1 MTTKR
6 SDIIAG
12 VSLFAFSGLL
22 FIASGQMP
30 TRKNSPMI
38 LSTGFYPRLLAIILA
53 ALSVIMV
60 LESIQKSRKNGD
72 KQASPYWKDLHA
84 FLYFLLVI
92 GLLILY
98 PLGMRLVGF
107 ALTSFLYLSTLV
119 WLLTEK
125 AKRKLWV
132 ILSVSLGIS
141 VIVYVV
147 FKLILEIPF
156 PMGILFS

>member
-6 SDIIAG
+6 SDIITG
-12 VSLFAFSGLL
+12 VSLFAFAGLL

-30 TRKNSPMI
+30 TRENSSMI
-38 LSTGFYPRLLAIILA
+38 LSTGFYPRLLAILLA
-53 ALSVIMV
+53 VLSIIMV
-60 LESIQKSRKNGD
+60 MESIQKNRKQGD
-72 KQASPYWKDLHA
+72 RQASPYWKDLHA
-84 FLYFLLVI
+84 FLYFLIVI

-98 PLGMRLVGF
+98 PLGMRLMGF
-107 ALTSFLYLSTLV
+107 DLTSFLFLSTLV

-125 AKRKLWV
+125 EKRKPWV

>member
-6 SDIIAG
+6 TDIIAA

-22 FIASGQMP
+22 IIGSGQMP
-30 TRKNSPMI
+30 TRKNSSMI
-38 LSTGFYPRLLAIILA
+38 LSTGFYPRLLAILLA
-53 ALSVIMV
+53 VLSVIMV
-60 LESIQKSRKNGD
+60 LESIQKSRKQGD
-72 KQASPYWKDLHA
+72 KQATPYWKDLHA

-92 GLLILY
+92 GLLVLY

-107 ALTSFLYLSTLV
+107 ALTSFIFLSSLV
-119 WLLTEK
+119 WVLTEK
-125 AKRKLWV
+125 PKRKLWV
-132 ILSVSLGIS
+132 ILSVSLGIT

-147 FKLILEIPF
+147 FKLILKIPF